1 MHVCVHN
8 YMHTPHSSSFWLID
22 NDKKRLW
29 FHTHTHTPMYAY
41 AHTHTHS
48 LALTNM
54 HACTHTCNH
63 AYTHTHTHTH
73 THHTHTRGYMHTRVH
88 THAYSCH
95 PLSEHCSLYFLN
107 SLDRHYVLD
116 DQTLVLA
123 CYSST
128 CTHTDYWMT
137 RHWHWCVT
145 LLHALSL
152 IIEWLDIG
160 IGALLFY
167 MHFHWL
173 LSD

>member
-1 MHVCVHN
+1 M
-8 YMHTPHSSSFWLID
+8 T
-22 NDKKRLW
+22 KKNSG
-29 FHTHTHTPMYAY
+29 F
-41 AHTHTHS
+41 
-48 LALTNM
+48 
-54 HACTHTCNH
+54 
-63 AYTHTHTHTH
+63 THTHTHTH
-73 THHTHTRGYMHTRVH
+73 VCICTPTHTLALTNMRTYAHTQTPVYMHTRVH
-88 THAYSCH
+88 THAYSPH

-123 CYSST
+123 YYSST

-167 MHFHWL
+167 MHAQILPGMRHFFPL
-173 LSD
+173 QLYRM